1 MRVQPSLK
9 IGVALAVGYMALFG
23 MLVKMSGVGYD
34 DLTSTADNALKG
46 LVIPMAIVTVVLLVV
61 TSILG
66 WWKPVVRDQKRAKG
80 WVIVV
85 PIVMAFTVFAGVN
98 YSGLSEF
105 DSKLLL
111 WIGIGAALVGLSEE
125 LMYRGLI
132 IVSFRSAMKESHVW
146 LWSSVAFALLHSI
159 NVLLGQ
165 GGIATVQ
172 QVVVTFVI
180 GSGLYIARR
189 TTGLIVVPMVL
200 HLVWD
205 YSSFTAGDY
214 VLSGLLSYVAFG
226 TVLVALVFGH
236 KLLFAPADAGT
247 VAGNATA

>member
-1 MRVQPSLK
+1 MRVQPSVK
-9 IGVALAVGYMALFG
+9 IGVGLAAGYMAMFG
-23 MLVKMSGVGYD
+23 ALVKMSGVGYD
-34 DLTSTADNALKG
+34 DITASAENARSAI
-46 LVIPMAIVTVVLLVV
+46 VIPLAIIAVVLIAL
-61 TSILG
+61 TTFFG
-66 WWKPVVRDQKRAKG
+66 WWKPVLRDQRRARG

-98 YSGLSEF
+98 YSGLSEM
-105 DSKLLL
+105 DSSLLL
-111 WIGIGAALVGLSEE
+111 WIGIGAALVGLCEE

-132 IVSFRSAMKESHVW
+132 IVSFRSTMKESHVW

-165 GGIATVQ
+165 GAIPTVQ

-214 VLSGLLSYVAFG
+214 VLSGLLSYVALG

-236 KLLFAPADAGT
+236 KLLFAPADAD
-247 VAGNATA
+247 TAAETTTA